1 MHHPISYKFGRP
13 GIGSSKAPNFNLSSA
28 LFRPATLGPR
38 SEKLR
43 FQPSRMRKWE
53 YITIVFIAITDVIL
67 RWHRPANLWIH
78 QLPRPWRQCK
88 VQRTLLAANIS
99 DMLRLQSAALSPNSL
114 LSMGFEAVGSPIGT
128 TSPCQHAAADYSLQ
142 LVVSSSPSAMVL
154 RRKGKRMVPLQFV
167 QVKSFSPQRLTT
179 PSFALF

>member
-13 GIGSSKAPNFNLSSA
+13 GIGSSKAPNFSLSSA

-78 QLPRPWRQCK
+78 QLPRPWQQCK
-88 VQRTLLAANIS
+88 VQRTYSNHGGAKKLLAANIS
-99 DMLRLQSAALSPNSL
+99 DMLRLQSAAPQPQQPSVNGIWSCRLTDWHNKSL
-114 LSMGFEAVGSPIGT
+114 PACSCRLF
-128 TSPCQHAAADYSLQ
+128 TSTCCIQQSKCDGP
-142 LVVSSSPSAMVL
+142 
-154 RRKGKRMVPLQFV
+154 
-167 QVKSFSPQRLTT
+167 SPQRKKDGAPAVR
-179 PSFALF
+179 PSQVL